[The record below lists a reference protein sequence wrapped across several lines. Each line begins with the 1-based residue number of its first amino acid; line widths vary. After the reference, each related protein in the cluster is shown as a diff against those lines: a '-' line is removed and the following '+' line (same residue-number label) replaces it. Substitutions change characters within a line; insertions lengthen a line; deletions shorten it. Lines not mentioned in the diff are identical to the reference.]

1 MLIRDILSFSLFAAT
16 ANRGR
21 TLLSLLAMA
30 MGVSAVVVLI
40 SLGDSA
46 RLFVID
52 QFSSL
57 GSNLLIVLPG
67 RSETTGGPPPLLGLT
82 PRDLTLD
89 DAQALTRIAT
99 IRRLAP
105 IIAGSAPISVG
116 HLEREMLV
124 LGSSSEL
131 FAIRHLSLSQGIFLP
146 LVIPV
151 GPRPSAS
158 LVKREKPSFLVKSQ
172 PLAKGSASATVAFG
186 LSGCWLPLGF
196 LWGKMWGKLSLFR
209 LQ

>member
-57 GSNLLIVLPG
+57 GSNLLIVLVQK
-67 RSETTGGPPPLLGLT
+67 PP
-82 PRDLTLD
+82 
-89 DAQALTRIAT
+89 AA
-99 IRRLAP
+99 
-105 IIAGSAPISVG
+105 
-116 HLEREMLV
+116 
-124 LGSSSEL
+124 
-131 FAIRHLSLSQGIFLP
+131 
-146 LVIPV
+146 
-151 GPRPSAS
+151 RPPCSAS
-158 LVKREKPSFLVKSQ
+158 P
-172 PLAKGSASATVAFG
+172 PGT
-186 LSGCWLPLGF
+186 
-196 LWGKMWGKLSLFR
+196 
-209 LQ
+209 